1 MSITNG
7 TQDFCELFKRAET
20 VVGCHRETYNND
32 NIRVSPWDGP
42 NRRVA
47 FLAPYQAPGWVK
59 KTIGALTQNFLLF
72 NNESCL
78 GAQLDVES

>member
-1 MSITNG
+1 M
-7 TQDFCELFKRAET
+7 QDFCELFKRAET

-32 NIRVSPWDGP
+32 NIRVSAWDGP

-59 KTIGALTQNFLLF
+59 KTIGVFKKGCNVLERDLL
-72 NNESCL
+72 CCT
-78 GAQLDVES
+78 